1 MQVRTFKTYIM
12 YKYLFGPVPSRRL
25 GVSLGIDLVPRKV
38 CSLDCVY
45 CEVGQTTKKTLDRDE
60 YILYEKVIT
69 ELMHYFI
76 NRPDPEYITFSG
88 YGEPTLNSRIGDI
101 IQFVRKQKPGI
112 PVAVLT
118 NGTLFYDEDVRK
130 SIQQAN
136 LVIPSLDAA
145 SEAVFQKINRP
156 HKSLTIH
163 KFVDGL
169 IRFRQEFTGKI
180 WLEVFILPGYN
191 DSEEELTNI
200 RDVILKSSPD
210 MVQLN
215 TLDRPG
221 TVSDLRS
228 ATRSE
233 LQRVI
238 DFWGLDHVEIIAARI
253 DRKSIQSYRDDHES
267 AILETI
273 ARRPCTVDDLASV
286 LGCHV
291 FEVSKYLDVLEEE
304 KKIEGV
310 RKERG
315 VFYRI
320 LG

>member
-1 MQVRTFKTYIM
+1 M

-45 CEVGQTTKKTLDRDE
+45 CEVGETTKKTTKRAE
-60 YILYEKVIT
+60 YILYEKVIE
-69 ELMHYFI
+69 ELRCFWGNH
-76 NRPDPEYITFSG
+76 PDPEYITFSG
-88 YGEPTLNSRIGDI
+88 YGEPTLNMRIGDI
-101 IQFVRKQKPGI
+101 IQFIKKHKPGI
-112 PVAVLT
+112 PIAVLT
-118 NGTLFYDEDVRK
+118 NGTLFYDEDVRN
-130 SIQQAN
+130 SILDAD
-136 LVIPSLDAA
+136 LVMPSLDAA
-145 SEAVFQKINRP
+145 SEAAFQKINRP
-156 HKSLTIH
+156 HKSLTID
-163 KFVDGL
+163 KFIDGL
-169 IRFRQEFTGKI
+169 IRFRKEFAGKI

-191 DSEEELTNI
+191 DSEEELKNI
-200 RDVILKSSPD
+200 RDVIIKSSPD

-233 LQRVI
+233 LQRVV
-238 DFWGLDHVEIIAARI
+238 DFWGLDNVEIIAARSN
-253 DRKSIQSYRDDHES
+253 RKKIQSYRDDHES
-267 AILETI
+267 AILEMI
-273 ARRPCTVDDLASV
+273 DRRPCTVDDLASI

-304 KKIEGV
+304 QKIEGI
-310 RKERG
+310 RRDRG
-315 VFYRI
+315 VFYRS